1 MTSRVT
7 VRTVLEAKEQGRPLV
22 MVTAYDYPFARL
34 ADAAGVDM
42 ILVGDSVGNVVLGH
56 PTTVFV
62 TLDDILHHTRA
73 ARRGTERALLVA
85 DMPFL
90 TFHLSV
96 EDALKAAGRLVQ
108 EGGAEAV
115 KLEGAGRV
123 LEVVRRL
130 TDAGIPVMG
139 HLGLLPQRVHALGG
153 YRVQGRDEEEARRL
167 LDDAVALE
175 QAGAFALVL
184 EMVPRELAAA
194 VSRRLRIPTIGI
206 GAGPDCDG
214 QVLVLHDLLG
224 LTQGRVPRFARRY
237 AELGQLALEA
247 LQRYAA
253 DVRRRTFPT
262 DEHSY
267 HLPPEV
273 LQRLDLRPERGGVE
287 GPGPEG
293 PGPGGAEPP
302 AQAAIH
308 GDGLAEDG
316 GEAPYGPR

>member
-1 MTSRVT
+1 MNAGETAQGEGATARAAGPGSSATPASGRVT
-7 VRTVLEAKEQGRPLV
+7 VRTVLESKQQGRPLV

-42 ILVGDSVGNVVLGH
+42 ILVGDSLGNVVLGY
-56 PTTVFV
+56 PTTVSV
-62 TLDDILHHTRA
+62 TLDDMVHHTRA
-73 ARRGTERALLVA
+73 VRRGVQRALLVA

-96 EDALKAAGRLVQ
+96 EEALRAAGRLVQ

-123 LEVVRRL
+123 VEVVDRL
-130 TDAGIPVMG
+130 TEAGIPVVG

-175 QAGAFALVL
+175 QAGCFALVL
-184 EMVPRELAAA
+184 EMVPRELAAL

-237 AELGQLALEA
+237 AELGRLALEA

-253 DVRRRTFPT
+253 DVRSRAFPT

-267 HLPPEV
+267 HMAAGVAER
-273 LQRLDLRPERGGVE
+273 LQ
-287 GPGPEG
+287 GPAGE
-293 PGPGGAEPP
+293 E
-302 AQAAIH
+302 
-308 GDGLAEDG
+308 
-316 GEAPYGPR
+316 GEAPYGGS

>member
-1 MTSRVT
+1 MMSGETGRVT
-7 VRTVLEAKEQGRPLV
+7 VRHVLESKQRGEPLV

-34 ADAAGVDM
+34 ADRAGVDM
-42 ILVGDSVGNVVLGH
+42 VLVGDSLGNVVLGY
-56 PTTVFV
+56 PTTVPV

-73 ARRGTERALLVA
+73 VRRGVERALVVA

-96 EDALKAAGRLVQ
+96 EEALRNAGRILQ

-115 KLEGAGRV
+115 KLEGGGRV
-123 LEVVRRL
+123 VEVVHRL
-130 TDAGIPVMG
+130 TEAGIPVMG
-139 HLGLLPQRVHALGG
+139 HLGLLPQKVHALGG

-175 QAGAFALVL
+175 QAGAFSIVL
-184 EMVPRELAAA
+184 EMVPRELARMI
-194 VSRRLRIPTIGI
+194 SRRLRIPTIGI

-237 AELGQLALEA
+237 AELGQVALEA
-247 LQRYAA
+247 LRRYAA
-253 DVRRRTFPT
+253 DVRGRAFPT

-267 HLPPEV
+267 HLQPDV
-273 LQRLDLRPERGGVE
+273 AGRLQEE
-287 GPGPEG
+287 
-293 PGPGGAEPP
+293 A
-302 AQAAIH
+302 
-308 GDGLAEDG
+308 
-316 GEAPYGPR
+316 GEAPYGGA